1 MKPAQPFFPV
11 TCHPLLRRR
20 QVLAGGVALVGATAL
35 GVGHA
40 HASDAVAIIT
50 AHATLRDPWAVAH
63 GLRAMGSAFAINGEQ
78 RAVDFLLEKYV
89 SEVTVNGRTLLAFP
103 IDVEI
108 HPNSFLKT
116 MLEAGV
122 PTSYRFTHQGR
133 QRTLADLVA
142 GARLLFRP
150 QEMADRNQIPWS
162 LIAFSRTTSLLRR
175 RWTNAWGETVDLDA
189 SVDGALQL
197 LENASAP
204 IAAARRD
211 GRPLAAKS
219 PVHSFTCGG
228 THMLYGLLSAVHYGF
243 GGKGTRERVQQQTAL
258 MIWRMGGADV
268 DLISRFYRRHVPSP
282 LNQWEELD
290 SKLKVL
296 GHAEECVAFAT
307 ARGIISVTADQQALR
322 AAGKKSLM
330 ELLAEVRRR
339 DLTTVRTLAPQ
350 TYQQLVGDTCH
361 AQHGLTLT

>member
-1 MKPAQPFFPV
+1 MKPARRFFPV
-11 TCHPLLRRR
+11 TCHPPLTRRHF
-20 QVLAGGVALVGATAL
+20 LAGGVALLGSTAL
-35 GVGHA
+35 GVGHT
-40 HASDAVAIIT
+40 HASDAAAIIA
-50 AHATLRDPWAVAH
+50 AHATLPDPWTVAH
-63 GLRAMGSAFAINGEQ
+63 GLRAMGSAFAINGGK
-78 RAVDFLLEKYV
+78 RAVDFLLEKHV
-89 SEVTVNGRTLLAFP
+89 SEVTVKGRTMLAFP
-103 IDVEI
+103 RNVEI

-122 PTSYRFTHQGR
+122 LTSYRFTHRGR
-133 QRTLADLVA
+133 PRTLADLVD
-142 GARLLFRP
+142 GARFLFRP
-150 QEMADRNQIPWS
+150 QEMADPNQIPWS

-175 RWTNAWGETVDLDA
+175 RWTNAWGEMVDVDA

-211 GRPLAAKS
+211 GQPLVAKS
-219 PVHSFTCGG
+219 PVHNFTCGG
-228 THMLYGLLSAVHYGF
+228 THMLYGLLSSVHHGF

-268 DLISRFYRRHVPSP
+268 DLISRFYGGYVRSP
-282 LNQWEELD
+282 RNQWEELD
-290 SKLKVL
+290 SKLKLV

-307 ARGIISVTADQQALR
+307 ARGIMTLTADQQALR

-339 DLTTVRTLAPQ
+339 DLTTIRTLAPQ